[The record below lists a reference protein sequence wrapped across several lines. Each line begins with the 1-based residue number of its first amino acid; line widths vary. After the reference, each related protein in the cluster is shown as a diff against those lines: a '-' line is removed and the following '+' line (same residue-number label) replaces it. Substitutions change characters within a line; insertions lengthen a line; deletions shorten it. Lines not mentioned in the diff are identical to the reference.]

1 MRQSGARLQIGGL
14 TGGTRTPDLLLRRQL
29 LYPVELRS
37 AKSTEHCIRH
47 LGICYGL
54 TVKDDGPGWL
64 GSVHAATV
72 SVVRQDC
79 SPIVSGRRG
88 LFIVAATTEPM
99 DGRSREIRTPDP
111 LVPNQMR
118 YQTALCSEGMHCNRQ
133 WPCLGLWKRVR
144 GFLFLSP
151 GLPFPAAACTRLFDF
166 HGGPYEQGQADAQR
180 HLLQGQRLGFE
191 DRLQERDVDNGH
203 LQRKGQS
210 HGAQ

>member
-79 SPIVSGRRG
+79 SPIVSSLEEEG
-88 LFIVAATTEPM
+88 LFIVAVATEPM
-99 DGRSREIRTPDP
+99 DGRSREIRPPDP

-118 YQTALCSEGMHCNRQ
+118 YQTALCSEDGNSNR
-133 WPCLGLWKRVR
+133 
-144 GFLFLSP
+144 
-151 GLPFPAAACTRLFDF
+151 
-166 HGGPYEQGQADAQR
+166 
-180 HLLQGQRLGFE
+180 
-191 DRLQERDVDNGH
+191 
-203 LQRKGQS
+203 
-210 HGAQ
+210 

>member
-54 TVKDDGPGWL
+54 TVKDGGPGWAL
-64 GSVHAATV
+64 CMPRRRLLSGKTA
-72 SVVRQDC
+72 VRL
-79 SPIVSGRRG
+79 SLEEGG
-88 LFIVAATTEPM
+88 LFIVAAATEPM

-118 YQTALCSEGMHCNRQ
+118 YQTALCSEALYCNRTNT
-133 WPCLGLWKRVR
+133 CLN
-144 GFLFLSP
+144 
-151 GLPFPAAACTRLFDF
+151 A
-166 HGGPYEQGQADAQR
+166 Y
-180 HLLQGQRLGFE
+180 
-191 DRLQERDVDNGH
+191 
-203 LQRKGQS
+203 
-210 HGAQ
+210 